1 MASPLVLADIDGWAI
16 TTAVAIFL
24 CVAAMAA
31 TAGLIFTARRKAHML
46 AAVLARLGQGQ
57 FDARSNLPG
66 DDLLLGNLPRSFDTA
81 AEALQQQVDLQR
93 QLELTL
99 QKALTEVEAKSK
111 RRRQRFN
118 RIRGDL
124 QERIVRLRESQTRYR
139 KVIGQTADGFYLANA
154 DDKRI
159 VEFNPAFRNMLGY
172 TSAEIRELTV
182 YDFAFAPRKEV
193 DEFIDQSLASDEWG
207 FVERHYR
214 RRDQSV
220 FDVEISGSRLFY
232 RGRDVFCGVVHDISS
247 RKFAERQLHE
257 QNKLLE
263 QRARSESEALEK
275 LKSAQ
280 SQLVQSEKLAGL
292 GQMVAGVAH
301 EINNPLA
308 FVNNNVA
315 VLQRDIKALVQLMGM
330 FQQGQGA
337 IAAASPKLAAEIAEL
352 AERIDLPYTVSNLE
366 DLLTRSREGLRRI
379 QQIVRD
385 LRDFARLDESDLHE
399 VDLNAGIESTI
410 NIVLGRAKRKQ
421 VKIETHLNPLPAVAC
436 WPAKINQVIMNLLAN
451 AIDASD
457 PHGVVTISSARQDAG
472 EGGVRIE
479 VTDRGHGM
487 TAEVRAR
494 IFDPFFST
502 KPQGE
507 GTGLGLSISHGIV
520 SDHGGTIEVE
530 STPGTG
536 ARFIIRLPLHPPVQ
550 PATPLPTSASV
561 G

>member
-16 TTAVAIFL
+16 FAAVAVLLF
-24 CVAAMAA
+24 VAVLVVA
-31 TAGLIFTARRKAHML
+31 AGLILTARRKARAL
-46 AAVLARLGQGQ
+46 AAEFARLGQGQ
-57 FDARSNLPG
+57 FDARSNLRG
-66 DDLLLGNLPRSFDTA
+66 DDLLLGDLPRSFDSA
-81 AEALQQQVDLQR
+81 AEALQRQMLLQR
-93 QLELTL
+93 QLEETL
-99 QKALTEVEAKSK
+99 QKALTEIEAKAK

-118 RIRGDL
+118 RNRAEL
-124 QERIVRLRESQTRYR
+124 QDRIARLRESQTRYR
-139 KVIGQTADGFYLANA
+139 KVIGQTADGFFLANA

-172 TSAEIRELTV
+172 TSTEIRELTV
-182 YDFAFAPRKEV
+182 YDFSVAPRKEV

-232 RGRDVFCGVVHDISS
+232 RGRDVFCGVVHDISA

-263 QRARSESEALEK
+263 QRARSEREALEK

-337 IAAASPKLAAEIAEL
+337 IAAASPKLAEEIAEL
-352 AERIDLPYTVSNLE
+352 AERIDLPYTVSNLD

-457 PHGVVTISSARQDAG
+457 PQGVVTISSAREEGG

-479 VTDRGHGM
+479 VADRGHGM
-487 TAEVRAR
+487 TEEVRAR

-520 SDHGGTIEVE
+520 SDHGGSIEVD
-530 STPGTG
+530 SSPGVG

-550 PATPLPTSASV
+550 PATLPPTASSV

>member
-1 MASPLVLADIDGWAI
+1 MDGWAI
-16 TTAVAIFL
+16 LAALALFLFVAVAA
-24 CVAAMAA
+24 VAAALLVA
-31 TAGLIFTARRKAHML
+31 TRRKAHVL
-46 AAVLARLGQGQ
+46 CDVLARLGRGE
-57 FDARSNLPG
+57 FDARANLAG
-66 DDLLLGNLPRSFDTA
+66 DDFVLGELPRSLDSA
-81 AEALQQQVDLQR
+81 AEAIGQQLEMQR

-99 QKALTEVEAKSK
+99 QKALTEVEAKAK
-111 RRRQRFN
+111 RRRQRYA
-118 RIRGDL
+118 RIRGEL
-124 QERIVRLRESQTRYR
+124 QDRVAHLRESQARYR
-139 KVIGQTADGFYLANA
+139 KVIGQTADGFFLANA

-172 TSAEIRELTV
+172 GSDEIRQLTV
-182 YDFAFAPRKEV
+182 YDFSVTSRNEV
-193 DEFIDQSLASDEWG
+193 DAFIDQALASDEWG

-214 RRDQSV
+214 RHDQSV
-220 FDVEISGSRLFY
+220 FDVEISGSRLIY
-232 RGRDVFCGVVHDISS
+232 RGRDVFCGVVHDISA

-263 QRARSESEALEK
+263 QRARSERDALEK

-315 VLQRDIKALVQLMGM
+315 VLQRDIKALVQLIGM

-337 IAAASPKLAAEIAEL
+337 IAGASPELAKEIADL
-352 AERIDLPYTVSNLE
+352 AERIDLSYTVSNLD

-421 VKIETHLNPLPAVAC
+421 VKIECDLHPLPAVAC

-451 AIDASD
+451 AIDASS
-457 PHGVVTISSARQDAG
+457 PGGVVKIGTAQEAG
-472 EGGVRIE
+472 GDGVRLE
-479 VTDRGHGM
+479 VADQGHGM

-494 IFDPFFST
+494 IFDPFFTT

-520 SDHGGTIEVE
+520 TDHGGRIEVE
-530 STPGTG
+530 SSPGTG
-536 ARFIIRLPLHPPVQ
+536 A
-550 PATPLPTSASV
+550 
-561 G
+561 